1 MMTYSSAYILAT
13 FSLVD
18 DFIRFRDGA
27 YLSHVLNVALVVL
40 LLSVMY
46 LLFQLYIV
54 RSRKFRSGSRRKIL
68 QNKINNFL
76 SELIFS
82 DDQSEKGYDEQINK
96 FKKKVPINQNWC
108 RDLLIQ
114 NIIDLDRN
122 FKGEVKSK
130 LLSIYFKLGLQDYTL
145 ALVKSPFWFYKTKGL
160 YYWRE
165 LKYGGKLSMVKKLIA
180 SKNPNL
186 RSSALITYISLAD
199 DGPLTVLEEYSET
212 ISLVEGLNIL
222 EIIQRKKIKKPS
234 NLASWLNFQE
244 PSQLIFAVKLIVYYN
259 DLSCADGIV
268 KILEAENPKVRLAAI
283 QACRRLFLVETEP
296 TLRRIFAQEIEEN
309 QLEIIKTLGEIGSE
323 DAVSFLLELIQRP
336 QTSEVVIAAM
346 YALSSL
352 DMDFKERSFEPNE
365 YLQAAKAHVLDPYLT
380 Q

>member
-1 MMTYSSAYILAT
+1 MSYLSAYILAT
-13 FSLVD
+13 FSFVD
-18 DFIRFRDGA
+18 DFIRFRDGS
-27 YLSHVLNVALVVL
+27 YLSHALNVALVVL
-40 LLSVMY
+40 VLSVLY

-54 RSRKFRSGSRRKIL
+54 RSRKFRSESRRRIL

-82 DDQSEKGYDEQINK
+82 DDQSEKAYDNQINK
-96 FKKKVPINQNWC
+96 FKKKVPIDQNWC
-108 RDLLIQ
+108 KDLLIQ

-165 LKYGGKLSMVKKLIA
+165 LKYGGKLSLVKKLIT

-186 RSSALITYISLAD
+186 RSSALITYISLAEV
-199 DGPLTVLEEYSET
+199 GPLSVLEEYSES

-222 EIIQRKKIKKPS
+222 EIIQRTKIKKPA
-234 NLASWLNFQE
+234 NLGAWLKFEE
-244 PSQLIFAVKLIVYYN
+244 PSQLIFAIKLIVYYN
-259 DLSCADGIV
+259 DLSSSEGIV
-268 KILEAENPKVRLAAI
+268 KLLYSENQKVRLVAI
-283 QACRRLFLVETEP
+283 EACRRMFLVESEP
-296 TLRRIFAQEIEEN
+296 VLRDIFARDVEEN
-309 QLEIIKTLGEIGSE
+309 QLAIIKTLAEIGSE
-323 DAVSFLLELIQRP
+323 EAVSFLQTLIHSSQN
-336 QTSEVVIAAM
+336 SEIVIACM
-346 YALSSL
+346 YALASL
-352 DMDFKERSFEPNE
+352 DSNFENHSFETE
-365 YLQAAKAHVLDPYLT
+365 DLQAAKAHVLDPYLT

>member
-1 MMTYSSAYILAT
+1 MTYLSAYILAT
-13 FSLVD
+13 FSFVD
-18 DFIRFRDGA
+18 DFIRFRDGS
-27 YLSHVLNVALVVL
+27 YLSHALNVALFVL
-40 LLSVMY
+40 LLSVIY

-82 DDQSEKGYDEQINK
+82 DDQSEKGYDDQISK
-96 FKKKVPINQNWC
+96 FKKKVPIDQNWC
-108 RDLLIQ
+108 KDLLIQ

-165 LKYGGKLSMVKKLIA
+165 LKYGGKLSLVKKLIT

-186 RSSALITYISLAD
+186 RSSALITYISLAE
-199 DGPLTVLEEYSET
+199 DGPLSVLEEYSES
-212 ISLVEGLNIL
+212 ISLVEALNIL

-259 DLSCADGIV
+259 DLTCADGLV
-268 KILEAENPKVRLAAI
+268 KLLHAENPKVRLAAI
-283 QACRRLFLVETEP
+283 EACRRLFLVEAEP
-296 TLRRIFAQEIEEN
+296 ILRSRFAEESEEN
-309 QLEIIKTLGEIGSE
+309 QLEIIKTLSEIGSE
-323 DAVSFLLELIQRP
+323 DAATFLLDLIQSP
-336 QTSEVVIAAM
+336 QTSEVVIASM

-352 DMDFKERSFEPNE
+352 DVAFKERGFESDE
-365 YLQAAKAHVLDPYLT
+365 YLQAAKAHVLDPYLS